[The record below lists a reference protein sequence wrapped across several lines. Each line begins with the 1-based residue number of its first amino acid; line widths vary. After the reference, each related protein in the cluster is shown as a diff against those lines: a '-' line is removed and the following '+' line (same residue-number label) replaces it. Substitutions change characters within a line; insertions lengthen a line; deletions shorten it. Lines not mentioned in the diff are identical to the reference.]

1 MRTMNTSHSSPTFE
15 IAVALMVFD
24 SLAIN
29 RHAVRWQRM
38 ERDLVNFPE
47 LGGQSSID
55 RFDNGA
61 AQSGRCHIPHAA
73 ETDALSRYNGP
84 FAPPTGH
91 LVGGATRLQ

>member
-1 MRTMNTSHSSPTFE
+1 MNTSHSSPTFE
-15 IAVALMVFD
+15 IALALVLLH

-29 RHAVRWQRM
+29 RHAVRWQKM

-61 AQSGRCHIPHAA
+61 AQSGSCHSHA
-73 ETDALSRYNGP
+73 T
-84 FAPPTGH
+84 T
-91 LVGGATRLQ
+91 LVGVEVTDDESPIGFAEKTARAG